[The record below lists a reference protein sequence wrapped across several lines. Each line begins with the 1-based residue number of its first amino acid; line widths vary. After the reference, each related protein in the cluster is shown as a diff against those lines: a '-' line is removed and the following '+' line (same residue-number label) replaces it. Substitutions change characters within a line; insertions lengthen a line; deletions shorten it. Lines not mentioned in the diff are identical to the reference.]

1 MIEVKKKERERFD
14 SLLRRFNREVQQ
26 SGILTIVKKSRFF
39 EKEPNRRMRRAVSIR
54 KNIIRRIRRGY

>member
-39 EKEPNRRMRRAVSIR
+39 EKEPNRRMRREVSIR
-54 KNIIRRIRRGY
+54 KNVIRRIRRGY

>member
-26 SGILTIVKKSRFF
+26 SGILTIVKQNRFF
-39 EKEPNRRMRRAVSIR
+39 ETAPNRRLRRQAAIR
-54 KNIIRRIRRGY
+54 KNVIRKIRRGY

>member
-1 MIEVKKKERERFD
+1 LIEVKKKERERFD

-39 EKEPNRRMRRAVSIR
+39 ENEPNRRLRRIGAIR
-54 KNIIRRIRRGY
+54 KNAIRRLRRGY

>member
-26 SGILTIVKKSRFF
+26 SGILTIVKNNRFH
-39 EKEPNRRMRRAVSIR
+39 EVEPNRRLRRESAIR
-54 KNIIRRIRRGY
+54 KNVIRKIRRGY